1 MFFREIGMSAQY
13 PRILPLAAAFVV
25 GLSSLTPAFGQELLV
40 GQAAALTNPATTAN
54 AKGIQAG
61 MKAYFDY
68 VNAQGGVGGRKVTL
82 ISKDD
87 GLTPGKMAEITREF
101 IADKR
106 VVALAGYVNTGG
118 ITEVSKANLPGEAGI
133 ALIAPL
139 QGDKSIVGAAN
150 FYPFRSGYPDE
161 VVALVREAANTQK
174 KKLAIVYWNITF
186 GPAMQKVADEATK
199 KYGVNVVA
207 TVQID
212 AAAQD
217 KFDSVM
223 KEAVATVVKQS
234 PDAILMLIS
243 GRYSLEFIK
252 QVKNSEAADAQLYA
266 MSIVPPGDVV
276 KVVGEKARGLVIAQA
291 VPFPFSATLPLVS
304 EYQRLMK
311 QYAPQEPLS
320 FSTLEGF
327 VGGKITVEA
336 LKRAGKNPSRDKV
349 LKALNAMGEYD
360 LGGVYVNYSP
370 QERRGWGQ
378 IDLTVIGAGGKLLR

>member
-1 MFFREIGMSAQY
+1 MSVH
-13 PRILPLAAAFVV
+13 RSRVLPLAAAFAF
-25 GLSSLTPAFGQELLV
+25 SLPLAKPAVAQDLLI

-68 VNAQGGVGGRKVTL
+68 INAQGGVGGRKVTL
-82 ISKDD
+82 VSKDD

-106 VVALAGYVNTGG
+106 VLALAGYVNTGG
-118 ITEVSKANLPGEAGI
+118 LTEVSKADLPGKGGI

-161 VVALVREAANTQK
+161 VTALIKEAGNTQK
-174 KKLAIVYWNITF
+174 KKLAVVYWNVTF
-186 GPAMQKVADEATK
+186 GPAMMKIAQEEAK
-199 KYGVNVVA
+199 KDGVNVVA
-207 TVQID
+207 WVQID
-212 AAAQD
+212 ATAQD
-217 KFDSVM
+217 KFDAVV
-223 KEAVATVVKQS
+223 KEAVAAVAKEN
-234 PDAILMLIS
+234 PDSVLMLIS

-252 QVKNSEAADAQLYA
+252 QIKNSAAADAQLYA

-276 KVVGEKARGLVIAQA
+276 KAAGETKARGLVIAQA

-304 EYQRLMK
+304 EYQKLMK
-311 QYAPQEPLS
+311 EYAPQEALS

-327 VGGKITVEA
+327 VGGKITVAA
-336 LKRAGKNPSRDKV
+336 LKRAGRNPTREKV
-349 LKALNAMGEYD
+349 LKALNSMGEYD
-360 LGGVYVNYSP
+360 LGGVYVNYSTKD
-370 QERRGWGQ
+370 RRGWGQ

>member
-1 MFFREIGMSAQY
+1 MSVH
-13 PRILPLAAAFVV
+13 RSRVLPLAAAFAF
-25 GLSSLTPAFGQELLV
+25 SLLFAKPAVAQDLLI

-68 VNAQGGVGGRKVTL
+68 INAQGGVGGRKVTL
-82 ISKDD
+82 VSKDD

-106 VVALAGYVNTGG
+106 VLALAGYVNTGG
-118 ITEVSKANLPGEAGI
+118 LTEVSKADLPGKGGI

-161 VVALVREAANTQK
+161 VTALIKEAGNTQK
-174 KKLAIVYWNITF
+174 KKLAVVYWNVTF
-186 GPAMQKVADEATK
+186 GPAMMKIAQEEAK
-199 KYGVNVVA
+199 KDGVNVVA
-207 TVQID
+207 WVQID
-212 AAAQD
+212 ATAQD
-217 KFDSVM
+217 KFDAVM
-223 KEAVATVVKQS
+223 KEAVAAVAKEN
-234 PDAILMLIS
+234 PDSVLMLIS

-252 QVKNSEAADAQLYA
+252 QIKNSAAADAQLYA

-276 KVVGEKARGLVIAQA
+276 KAAGETKARGLVIAQA

-304 EYQRLMK
+304 EYQKLMK
-311 QYAPQEPLS
+311 EYAPQEALS

-327 VGGKITVEA
+327 VGGKITVAA
-336 LKRAGKNPSRDKV
+336 LKRAGKNPTREKV
-349 LKALNAMGEYD
+349 LKALNSMGEYD
-360 LGGVYVNYSP
+360 LGGVYVNYSTKD
-370 QERRGWGQ
+370 RRGWGQ

>member
-1 MFFREIGMSAQY
+1 MSA
-13 PRILPLAAAFVV
+13 RHSRLRPLVAAFVV
-25 GLSSLTPAFGQELLV
+25 SLSSITTSVVGQELLV

-54 AKGIQAG
+54 ARGIQAG

-68 VNAQGGVGGRKVTL
+68 INAQGGVGGRKVGL
-82 ISKDD
+82 VSKDD

-106 VVALAGYVNTGG
+106 VLALAGYVNTGG
-118 ITEVSKANLPGEAGI
+118 ITEVSKADLPGKGGI

-150 FYPFRSGYPDE
+150 FFPFRSGYPDE
-161 VVALVREAANTQK
+161 VTALIKEAANTQK
-174 KKLAIVYWNITF
+174 KKLAVVYWNITF
-186 GPAMQKVADEATK
+186 GPAMLKVAQEEVQRN
-199 KYGVNVVA
+199 GVKVVA
-207 TVQID
+207 WVQID
-212 AAAQD
+212 ATAQD
-217 KFDSVM
+217 KFDAIM
-223 KEAVATVVKQS
+223 KEAVAAVVKQA
-234 PDAILMLIS
+234 PDSVLMLIS

-252 QVKNSEAADAQLYA
+252 QIKSSEAADAQLYA

-276 KVVGEKARGLVIAQA
+276 KAVGETKARGLVIAQA

-304 EYQRLMK
+304 EYQKLMK

-336 LKRAGKNPSRDKV
+336 LKRAGKNPTREKV
-349 LKALNAMGEYD
+349 LKALNSMGEYD
-360 LGGVYVNYSP
+360 LGGVYVNYSSK
-370 QERRGWGQ
+370 ERRGWGQ